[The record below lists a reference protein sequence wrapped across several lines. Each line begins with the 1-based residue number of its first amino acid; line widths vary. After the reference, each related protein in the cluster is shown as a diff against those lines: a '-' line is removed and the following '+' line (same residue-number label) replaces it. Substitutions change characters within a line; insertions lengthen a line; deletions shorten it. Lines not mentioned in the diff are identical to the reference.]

1 MIDFGTSGVPDAMKE
16 RKMSYIEIAE
26 ELKTSGLFAF
36 EYPLTYGTNIS
47 DGKCREI
54 GEPFLLAGVKLS
66 VHAPYYINLA
76 SSDEEAIQKSFGHIY
91 NSMKRAKS
99 MGADRVVFHPGSL
112 TKQTRDV
119 AFNNVVENL
128 KRFIEMIDGDESVDG
143 ILICPETMGKHG
155 QIGTPEEIKTLC
167 KISDRV
173 IPTLD
178 FGHINAF
185 RGGDLDSVQKFKEII
200 DMFVCDLEKKEIH
213 IHFSRIEYGAKGE
226 IKHLTFETDP
236 GFGPDERLMLEA
248 IRSSNANF
256 RIVSESA
263 GTQDIDAK
271 IMLNYYKKGF

>member
-1 MIDFGTSGVPDAMKE
+1 MIDFGISGVPDSMRD
-16 RKMSYIEIAE
+16 RKMTYSEIAE
-26 ELKTSGLFAF
+26 ELKTLGLYAF

-47 DGKCREI
+47 DDKCREI
-54 GEPFLLAGVKLS
+54 GEFFHLSEIKLS

-76 SSDEEAIQKSFGHIY
+76 SSDEEAVQKSFGHIY

-112 TKQTRDV
+112 TKQTRAV

-128 KRFIEMIDGDESVDG
+128 KKFMEIINGDESVDG

-155 QIGTPEEIKTLC
+155 QIGTPEEIYALC
-167 KISDRV
+167 KISDRI

-185 RGGDLDSVQKFKEII
+185 RGGDLVSIEKFKEII
-200 DMFVCDLEKKEIH
+200 EMFVGDLEKKEIH
-213 IHFSRIEYGAKGE
+213 IHFSRIEYGVKGE
-226 IKHLTFETDP
+226 KKHLTFETDP
-236 GFGPDERLMLEA
+236 GFGPDENLMINALK
-248 IRSSNANF
+248 SFNANF
-256 RIVSESA
+256 RIISESA
-263 GTQDIDAK
+263 GTQDVDAK